1 MPLKGLAKK
10 EFVKQASKAA
20 AVDIAKKEALW
31 WCYSSSG
38 RWCTSNAEIDSNL
51 MSDYNVTR
59 TLLAGATGGLA
70 QGSIGGA
77 MGYWSAKGK
86 AGKFY
91 DKGDGFKGDLDR
103 DVGLGGKNDDTTWSG
118 KDGKLSKQKPLI
130 RKAPIKVGTKVQA
143 DDRANWYSIEV
154 KGNKAK
160 VEFTNKKLN

>member
-1 MPLKGLAKK
+1 MAGSTVVREAAKVPLKGLAKK

-20 AVDIAKKEALW
+20 AVDIAKKEAI
-31 WCYSSSG
+31 YG
-38 RWCTSNAEIDSNL
+38 GAIAVAADGARQTAEIDSNL

-70 QGSIGGA
+70 QGTIGGA

-130 RKAPIKVGTKVQA
+130 RKAPIKIGT
-143 DDRANWYSIEV
+143 S
-154 KGNKAK
+154 
-160 VEFTNKKLN
+160 TS